1 MRSPHAARWK
11 TAAAAATRNRLLR
24 GRRATYGAAILCSYS
39 RCVVEDRR
47 RRPLPLLHP
56 GSGRRRR
63 HCHRRSATLELR
75 CCNRPAAS
83 AGAAPLMQFYC
94 LPPSVGAASVLL
106 GIVRGCA
113 WGGRWP
119 LLRAGGRVGI
129 ILTDQHAP
137 ALAEKGGDQGNDR
150 WRHPLASVRATLRS
164 ESVGPFR
171 VPRVGPVGPRGPQM
185 GPYIE
190 VIQQQQNSTGQ

>member
-1 MRSPHAARWK
+1 MMRSPHAARWR
-11 TAAAAATRNRLLR
+11 TAAAATRNRLLR
-24 GRRATYGAAILCSYS
+24 GRRATYDAAILCS
-39 RCVVEDRR
+39 RCAVEDRR

-94 LPPSVGAASVLL
+94 LPPSVGTASVLSPSSEL
-106 GIVRGCA
+106 CVTVRGWSVA
-113 WGGRWP
+113 AVAG
-119 LLRAGGRVGI
+119 RAGRHHT
-129 ILTDQHAP
+129 TDQHAP
-137 ALAEKGGDQGNDR
+137 ALAEKGGNQGNDR

-171 VPRVGPVGPRGPQM
+171 VPHVGPVGPRGPQV
-185 GPYIE
+185 GP
-190 VIQQQQNSTGQ
+190 